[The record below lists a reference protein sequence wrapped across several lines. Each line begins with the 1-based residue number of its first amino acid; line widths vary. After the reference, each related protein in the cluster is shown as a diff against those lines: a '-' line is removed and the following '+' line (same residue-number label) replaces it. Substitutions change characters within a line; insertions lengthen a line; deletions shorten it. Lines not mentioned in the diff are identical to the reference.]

1 MQEIVESDVKNL
13 QNFYKCDIMFSRG
26 DKMLER
32 KLTQELNKWKSEK
45 NRPCLIVK
53 GARQVGKTFIVN
65 EFAKNN
71 YDNYIYINFE
81 LNPEY
86 KAIFSELSF
95 EMIIR
100 KLEVT
105 FFNVKLEE
113 NKTIIFLD
121 EIQNCP
127 NAITAL
133 KSFALDKRFDV
144 IASGSLL
151 GLKLKEI
158 SSYPVG
164 YVREVELFPLDF
176 EEFLWAVGYKKD
188 SIEYFRNAF
197 DKKIFIDEF
206 MISNMSKQFEL
217 YIMIGGMPGIINEY
231 LATNSLSKVLQAQR
245 ALIQNYKI
253 DAIKYAEIMDKQKII
268 NTLESIPG
276 QLAKKNKKFSY
287 NDINVED
294 KYGSARKYTSSLLWL
309 KDAGII
315 NYCYNLSEPALPLAT
330 NIKLNFFKVYMKDTG
345 LLISML
351 EDGTQSALMNDGLYI
366 NKGGILE
373 NIFAQE
379 LASRYDRLM
388 YFEKAGKLEI
398 DFILNLNGVV
408 TAIEAKSGNNKQSK
422 SLYSILDN
430 YKTVR
435 RCIKFEK
442 DCNVYIDDKGI
453 EHYPLFMI
461 MFI

>member
-1 MQEIVESDVKNL
+1 
-13 QNFYKCDIMFSRG
+13 
-26 DKMLER
+26 MLER
-32 KLTQELNKWKSEK
+32 KLMKELINWKNEGNK
-45 NRPCLIVK
+45 PCLIVK

-71 YDNYIYINFE
+71 YSNYIYINFE

-86 KAIFSELSF
+86 KAIFSDLSF
-95 EMIIR
+95 EMITR
-100 KLEVT
+100 KLETT
-105 FFNVKLEE
+105 FY
-113 NKTIIFLD
+113 NKSLVPNHTIIFLD

-127 NAITAL
+127 NAITSL
-133 KSFALDKRFDV
+133 KSFAMDKKFDV

-151 GLKLKEI
+151 GLKLKDI

-164 YVREVELFPLDF
+164 YVRELELFPLDF
-176 EEFLWAVGYKKD
+176 EEFLWAIGYKKEN
-188 SIEYFRNAF
+188 IEYFRKAF
-197 DKKIFIDEF
+197 YTKISVDEYL
-206 MISNMSKQFEL
+206 ISNINKQFEL
-217 YIMIGGMPGIINEY
+217 YIMIGGMPGVINEY
-231 LATNSLSKVLQAQR
+231 IATNSLSKVLQAQR

-351 EDGTQSALMNDGLYI
+351 EDGTQSALINEGLYI

-388 YFEKAGKLEI
+388 YFERPGKLEV
-398 DFILNLNGVV
+398 DFVLNINGIV

-422 SLYSILDN
+422 SLYSVINN
-430 YKTVR
+430 YKTIKR
-435 RCIKFEK
+435 YIKFEK
-442 DCNVYIDDKGI
+442 DCNIFIDEKGI

-461 MFI
+461 MFL

>member
-1 MQEIVESDVKNL
+1 
-13 QNFYKCDIMFSRG
+13 
-26 DKMLER
+26 MLER
-32 KLTQELNKWKSEK
+32 KLMNDLINWKNEGNK
-45 NRPCLIVK
+45 PCLIVK

-71 YDNYIYINFE
+71 YNNYIYINFE

-86 KAIFSELSF
+86 KAIFSDLSF
-95 EMIIR
+95 EMITR
-100 KLEVT
+100 KLETT
-105 FFNVKLEE
+105 FY
-113 NKTIIFLD
+113 NKSLVPNHTIIFLD

-127 NAITAL
+127 NAITSL
-133 KSFALDKRFDV
+133 KSFAMDKRFDV

-151 GLKLKEI
+151 GLKLKDI

-164 YVREVELFPLDF
+164 YVRELELFPLDF
-176 EEFLWAVGYKKD
+176 EEFLWAIGYKKEN
-188 SIEYFRNAF
+188 IECFRKAF
-197 DKKIFIDEF
+197 YTKTSVDEYL
-206 MISNMSKQFEL
+206 ISNINKQFEL
-217 YIMIGGMPGIINEY
+217 YIMIGGMPGVINEY
-231 LATNSLSKVLQAQR
+231 IATNSLSKVLQIQR

-351 EDGTQSALMNDGLYI
+351 EDGTQSALINEGLYI

-379 LASRYDRLM
+379 LTSRYDRLM
-388 YFEKAGKLEI
+388 YFERPGKLEV
-398 DFILNLNGVV
+398 DFVLNINGIV

-422 SLYSILDN
+422 SLYSVINN
-430 YKTVR
+430 YKTIKR
-435 RCIKFEK
+435 YIKFEK
-442 DCNVYIDDKGI
+442 DCNIFIDEKGI

-461 MFI
+461 MFL

>member
-1 MQEIVESDVKNL
+1 
-13 QNFYKCDIMFSRG
+13 
-26 DKMLER
+26 MLER
-32 KLTQELNKWKSEK
+32 KLIKDLINWKNEGNK
-45 NRPCLIVK
+45 PCLIVK
-53 GARQVGKTFIVN
+53 GARQVGKTFIIN

-71 YDNYIYINFE
+71 YNNYIYINFE

-86 KAIFSELSF
+86 KAIFSDLSF
-95 EMIIR
+95 EMITR
-100 KLEVT
+100 KLETT
-105 FFNVKLEE
+105 FY
-113 NKTIIFLD
+113 NKSLVPNHTIIFLD

-127 NAITAL
+127 NAITSL
-133 KSFALDKRFDV
+133 KSFAMDKRFDV

-151 GLKLKEI
+151 GLKLKDI

-164 YVREVELFPLDF
+164 YVRELELFPLDF
-176 EEFLWAVGYKKD
+176 EEFLWAIGYKKEN
-188 SIEYFRNAF
+188 IEYFRKAF
-197 DKKIFIDEF
+197 HNKNSVDEYL
-206 MISNMSKQFEL
+206 ISNINKQFEL
-217 YIMIGGMPGIINEY
+217 YIMVGGMPGVINEY
-231 LATNSLSKVLQAQR
+231 IATNSLSKVLQAQR

-351 EDGTQSALMNDGLYI
+351 EDGTQSALINEGLYI

-379 LASRYDRLM
+379 LTSRYDRLM
-388 YFEKAGKLEI
+388 YFERPGKLEV
-398 DFILNLNGVV
+398 DFVLNINGIV

-422 SLYSILDN
+422 SLYSVINN
-430 YKTVR
+430 YKTIKR
-435 RCIKFEK
+435 YIKFEK
-442 DCNVYIDDKGI
+442 DCNIFIDEKGI

-461 MFI
+461 MFL

>member
-1 MQEIVESDVKNL
+1 
-13 QNFYKCDIMFSRG
+13 
-26 DKMLER
+26 MLER
-32 KLTQELNKWKSEK
+32 KLMKDLINWKNEGNK
-45 NRPCLIVK
+45 PCLIVK

-65 EFAKNN
+65 EFAKTN
-71 YDNYIYINFE
+71 YNNYIYINFE

-86 KAIFSELSF
+86 KAIFSDLSF
-95 EMIIR
+95 EMITR
-100 KLEVT
+100 KLETT
-105 FFNVKLEE
+105 FY
-113 NKTIIFLD
+113 NKSLVPNHTIIFLD

-127 NAITAL
+127 NAITSL
-133 KSFALDKRFDV
+133 KSFAMDKRFDV

-151 GLKLKEI
+151 GLKLKDI

-164 YVREVELFPLDF
+164 YVRELELFPLDF
-176 EEFLWAVGYKKD
+176 EEFLWAIGYKKEN
-188 SIEYFRNAF
+188 IEYFRKAF
-197 DKKIFIDEF
+197 YTKISVDEYL
-206 MISNMSKQFEL
+206 ISNINKQFEL
-217 YIMIGGMPGIINEY
+217 YIMIGGMPGVINEY
-231 LATNSLSKVLQAQR
+231 IATNRLSKVLQAQR

-351 EDGTQSALMNDGLYI
+351 EDGTQSALINEGLYI

-388 YFEKAGKLEI
+388 YFERPGKLEV
-398 DFILNLNGVV
+398 DFVLNINGIV

-422 SLYSILDN
+422 SLYSVINN
-430 YKTVR
+430 YKTIKR
-435 RCIKFEK
+435 YIKFEK
-442 DCNVYIDDKGI
+442 DSNIFVDGKGI

-461 MFI
+461 MFL